1 MPKCLRRKC
10 SVSVDKLSITG
21 GRPLKGRL
29 RVSGAKNAAL
39 PILAGTLLVDE
50 PVSIGNA
57 PHLHDV
63 TTMIEL
69 LGCLGADVVIDEKMN
84 VEVTARNLN
93 NLRAPYELVK
103 TMRASFL
110 VLGPLLAKY
119 GRAEV
124 SLPGG
129 CAIGARPVDQHL
141 KGLEQMGA
149 QVEVTD
155 GYVRASVSGGL
166 VGADVYMDLVTVGG
180 TENLMMAAALAKG
193 TTRLHN
199 CACEPEVVD
208 LGNFLNTLGAQVR
221 GHGTATIEI
230 EGVER
235 LHGGHYEV
243 MPDRIEAG
251 TYLVAAATTGGFVR
265 LQNVDP
271 LSLGAVL
278 EKLQQAGAEL
288 AQGDDWVE
296 LEMAGKRP
304 RAVDVETSPYP
315 GFPTDMQAQF
325 MAMNTVADGTSTIR
339 ENIFENRFMH
349 VQEMNRL
356 GAQIELHGHSMAV
369 VQGVSRLTAA
379 PVMATDLRASS
390 SLVIAALMAEGT
402 TVIDRIYHIDRG
414 YETIEEKLQ
423 QLGAE
428 VQRVR

>member
-1 MPKCLRRKC
+1 M
-10 SVSVDKLSITG
+10 DKLSITG
-21 GRPLKGRL
+21 GRPLQGRL
-29 RVSGAKNAAL
+29 KVSGAKNAAL
-39 PILAGTLLVDE
+39 PILAATLLTEE

-69 LGCLGADVVIDEKMN
+69 LGCLGADVVIDEKMH
-84 VEVTARNLN
+84 VQVTAHTLTNLC
-93 NLRAPYELVK
+93 APYELVK

-119 GRAEV
+119 GEAEV

-141 KGLEQMGA
+141 KGLTQMGA
-149 QVEVTD
+149 EVEVAD
-155 GYVRASVSGGL
+155 GYVRAVAPNGL
-166 VGADVYMDLVTVGG
+166 TGTDVYMDLVTVGG
-180 TENLMMAAALAKG
+180 TENLMMAATLAAG
-193 TTRLHN
+193 HTRLHN

-208 LGNFLNTLGAQVR
+208 LGNFLNALGAKVS
-221 GHGTATIEI
+221 GHGTATIDI
-230 EGVER
+230 EGVDA
-235 LHGGHYEV
+235 LTGGSYNV

-251 TYLVAAATTGGFVR
+251 TYLVAAAATGGFVR
-265 LQNVDP
+265 LQDVDAAA
-271 LSLGAVL
+271 LGSVL

-288 AQGDDWVE
+288 SSGDDWIE
-296 LEMAGKRP
+296 LSMHGRRP
-304 RAVDVETSPYP
+304 LAVDIETSPYP

-325 MAMNTVADGTSTIR
+325 MAMNAMAEGTSTIR

-356 GAQIELHGHSMAV
+356 GARIELHGHSMAV
-369 VQGVSRLTAA
+369 VHGVDALKAA

-402 TVIDRIYHIDRG
+402 TLIDRIYHIDRG

-423 QLGAE
+423 SLGADIR
-428 VQRVR
+428 RVPD